1 MSGTYAAGETAA
13 ELLLSRSLGIG
24 VQVAVMSRLV
34 AAVVSRVVRLR
45 RHGLGIALRAV
56 ALAVG
61 LTVGLGTEVLGAI
74 ALACSGLAQTER
86 SLAETLLL
94 CWSLGIRTQVAVVS
108 RLIATVVSR
117 VIRLR
122 GSELAV
128 ALLLARVGLISLVA
142 ESLGTERLIQAVGAL
157 SEALLLCWRLGIR
170 TQVAVMARLVA
181 AVVSRVERLRVLV
194 AAVLGILELVLTVR
208 RLNITGRL
216 ELVLI
221 LGLGA
226 DTSLILIL
234 VVHAEFLL

>member
-1 MSGTYAAGETAA
+1 
-13 ELLLSRSLGIG
+13 
-24 VQVAVMSRLV
+24 MSRLV
-34 AAVVSRVVRLR
+34 AAVVSRVVRLWR
-45 RHGLGIALRAV
+45 NGLGVALRTV
-56 ALAVG
+56 ALAE
-61 LTVGLGTEVLGAI
+61 GLGTEVLGAVT
-74 ALACSGLAQTER
+74 LADRGLAKTERR

-94 CWSLGIRTQVAVVS
+94 CRSLGIGTQVAVVS

-117 VIRLR
+117 VIGLR
-122 GSELAV
+122 GSELTV
-128 ALLLARVGLISLVA
+128 ALLLARERLISLVA
-142 ESLGTERLIQAVGAL
+142 ETLGTERLSQAVRTL
-157 SEALLLCWRLGIR
+157 TETLLLCRSLGIR

-216 ELVLI
+216 ELVLV

-234 VVHAEFLL
+234 VIHAEFLL